1 MTAAATTGPAR
12 GPLPASST
20 PAGAEYPRPRAFASK
35 PSNGTALLLGRF
47 RGIGRALCGPFG
59 RDDDPLL
66 RKPVLLLADARLLPG
81 HLAQVEELR
90 AADVASLLHLDLFE
104 EGRVD
109 RVGTL
114 DADAVRLLADLER
127 GGDGVPVE
135 TDHDPLEILD
145 ALLLPFLDP
154 REDPDGVPHVDF
166 REILALLPGFDI
178 LEETHGHILSF
189 RCLRLRVM
197 KKTCQ
202 CIPTAMGLSTF
213 SSAGPGG
220 SAPADAPLPPCA
232 TPRRPHGHP
241 TGEPRGRSSRG
252 SRAAACSG
260 APPGSHAKTSR
271 CGPPPGPPAPPA
283 GTGPPRRSA
292 PAPAA
297 PRRRGRNPRWRAL
310 RRPGGPPPAGPPLR
324 TGRRGGSDDPPWP
337 AARRAPA
344 SGGSLRE

>member
-47 RGIGRALCGPFG
+47 RGIGRALCGSFG

-66 RKPVLLLADARLLPG
+66 RKPVLLLPDARLLPG

-90 AADVASLLHLDLFE
+90 AADVAFLLHLDLFE

-109 RVGTL
+109 RVGAL

-135 TDHDPLEILD
+135 ADHDPLEILD
-145 ALLLPFLDP
+145 ALLLAFLDP
-154 REDPDGVPHVDF
+154 RVDPDGVPHVEF

-189 RCLRLRVM
+189 RCLRLRVNEEDLPM
-197 KKTCQ
+197 YSNRYGSVNFFFSRSGRFRAVRRS
-202 CIPTAMGLSTF
+202 PSASRHAATAPWSPDRRTSGTVQ
-213 SSAGPGG
+213 
-220 SAPADAPLPPCA
+220 
-232 TPRRPHGHP
+232 PRKS
-241 TGEPRGRSSRG
+241 RGRV
-252 SRAAACSG
+252 
-260 APPGSHAKTSR
+260 
-271 CGPPPGPPAPPA
+271 
-283 GTGPPRRSA
+283 
-292 PAPAA
+292 
-297 PRRRGRNPRWRAL
+297 
-310 RRPGGPPPAGPPLR
+310 
-324 TGRRGGSDDPPWP
+324 
-337 AARRAPA
+337 
-344 SGGSLRE
+344 